1 MQTIKN
7 PDTREFVKKQII
19 MLKIESRISNITGL
33 ATSSALTAVE
43 TKIPDLSKLVEKK
56 QIIMQK

>member
-19 MLKIESRISNITGL
+19 MLKIESRISNIIGL

-43 TKIPDLSKLVEKK
+43 TKIPDLSKLVEKNK
-56 QIIMQK
+56 L

>member
-33 ATSSALTAVE
+33 ATSSAFTAVE
-43 TKIPDLSKLVEKK
+43 TKIPDLSKLVEKNK
-56 QIIMQK
+56 L